1 MGAVGGVVSPVVSFV
16 FGYGLIQVGWQGV
29 SVRQPRRVA
38 TRLELGELVQYGL

>member
-38 TRLELGELVQYGL
+38 TQLDLGELVKYGL